1 MEAMLL
7 QEFIEAPSK
16 AESIL
21 DKLTTEQLQMIEA
34 TLYNVKK
41 RKLEKSVTPP
51 SPPSESEEET
61 AMEVDP
67 IIQTNMNTSMSS
79 NNTSSKVNNHSIIH
93 PTATTTTM
101 TPPPLSTTTTTTTTM
116 PSSSSASTSVA
127 AAIATALAAAMTNA
141 VATTLKQQQS
151 NNTIPTSSNPT
162 TNTAT
167 SNTTTTTT
175 TTDHIMKQQQQ
186 QQKIKSPIEPMAE
199 VKDGVEWVSF
209 VYSHNRVMKKYTIR
223 TDLENIALDQIDD
236 KFKADNCVYPRAN
249 LPKDQYKGN
258 RWAYETECNVLGW
271 KLAWLNMSEI
281 SGKRGLIQRAVD
293 SYRNRYPSMRSRRV
307 ARQAKLMNGTLRKRK
322 QRGDEEDALIELMS
336 SLTNNNHQTSHHQHI
351 STATSNPSSSSSSSV
366 PKHMPDHHQLQ
377 CSYVPPTSLDTAT
390 IKPSNHP
397 KTIAMEDLAT
407 GTRCRIKIN
416 VETVSLDYIPHD
428 FRLANSPYP
437 RYLRSNISANRP
449 RAIEETIC
457 NELAWKLA
465 WLNPKTLAGK
475 KNMLQRAIDLYR
487 SKFMPSMPP
496 RKYSSRQP
504 ILATLLNNPLFQQ
517 LAASSSSLTSANG
530 TTSTPI
536 PINATNTNTTTTTT
550 LTAYPVNTT
559 STSTSTSTSS
569 ISTISNPSAT
579 PTPLTASALSAQNAQ
594 YKKLEEEEGNIVSP
608 SPTMSC
614 ISGTTATL
622 DFTDCLSLAD
632 ENCLLSSSPLTT
644 STDLIQQQQNNDN
657 NTTDMMF
664 PSCSPLLSSC
674 FDESSTTISSS
685 SSGTNSVV
693 CTPSPPVNS
702 DLFNL
707 AMDEMYDV
715 LMLPPTAINDSY
727 MSDHHNSNS
736 VINNNTMSSSSKNYD
751 PLLCSPSLP
760 SSTLQ
765 SDLLIK
771 LENVDNFA
779 DQLLEPFF

>member
-1 MEAMLL
+1 MEPSTMLL

-21 DKLTTEQLQMIEA
+21 DKLTTEQLQLIET
-34 TLYNVKK
+34 TLRNVKK
-41 RKLEKSVTPP
+41 RKLEKEVTPP
-51 SPPSESEEET
+51 SPPSESEEVT
-61 AMEVDP
+61 AMDVDP
-67 IIQTNMNTSMSS
+67 IVNNPLPPPTTLNHPNPMPTSSVTPTTTSSS
-79 NNTSSKVNNHSIIH
+79 NH
-93 PTATTTTM
+93 PAT
-101 TPPPLSTTTTTTTTM
+101 
-116 PSSSSASTSVA
+116 TSVA

-141 VATTLKQQQS
+141 VANTLKQQNQQQQQL
-151 NNTIPTSSNPT
+151 NQHHQNQHQLNSSNTVDPLL
-162 TNTAT
+162 
-167 SNTTTTTT
+167 
-175 TTDHIMKQQQQ
+175 KQQQQQQQ
-186 QQKIKSPIEPMAE
+186 QQKIKSPVEPMAE

-223 TDLENIALDQIDD
+223 TDLENITLDQIDD

-322 QRGDEEDALIELMS
+322 QRGDEEDALIELVS
-336 SLTNNNHQTSHHQHI
+336 SLTSTSS
-351 STATSNPSSSSSSSV
+351 STSTNSSSSISSSSS
-366 PKHMPDHHQLQ
+366 PLKHHPDHHQLQ

-428 FRLANSPYP
+428 FRLVNSPYP
-437 RYLRSNISANRP
+437 RYLRSNISTNNRP

-496 RKYSSRQP
+496 RKHSSRQP

-517 LAASSSSLTSANG
+517 LAA
-530 TTSTPI
+530 TSTSF
-536 PINATNTNTTTTTT
+536 TNTSNTHSNTITNNNNINTNNNNTSTTNNNHVTTTTTT
-550 LTAYPVNTT
+550 TANPINNSIST
-559 STSTSTSTSS
+559 STSSTPIVTSIPTSTSTSS
-569 ISTISNPSAT
+569 TTTSI
-579 PTPLTASALSAQNAQ
+579 PLTASALSAQNAQ
-594 YKKLEEEEGNIVSP
+594 FKKMEEEEGNIINTTS

-632 ENCLLSSSPLTT
+632 ENCLSSSSPLTS
-644 STDLIQQQQNNDN
+644 STDLIQQQNNN
-657 NTTDMMF
+657 NTTDIMF
-664 PSCSPLLSSC
+664 SSCSPLLSSC
-674 FDESSTTISSS
+674 FDEASTTISSS
-685 SSGTNSVV
+685 SSGANSVV
-693 CTPSPPVNS
+693 CTPSPPVSS

-707 AMDEMYDV
+707 AMDEMYDA
-715 LMLPPTAINDSY
+715 LMLPPTVINDSY
-727 MSDHHNSNS
+727 MSDHHST
-736 VINNNTMSSSSKNYD
+736 TMPLPSTSSSPSSLSSSFKNYD
-751 PLLCSPSLP
+751 PLLSSPSLP

-765 SDLLIK
+765 PDLLIK